1 MNSTEAQEIFNRIR
15 KVDWYY
21 NYSDDY
27 SVWKAG
33 SDAMSSL
40 KAFVKNREWTSDD
53 IATLKLEVKNTANLQ
68 NFKTDEGKED
78 WIKSW
83 NGSIDWLFAV
93 KESSE

>member
-40 KAFVKNREWTSDD
+40 KAFAKSREWTNDD
-53 IATLKLEVKNTANLQ
+53 IATLKLEVVNTAKLQ
-68 NFKTDEGKED
+68 NFKTEEKYESF
-78 WIKSW
+78 IKSW
-83 NGSIDWLFAV
+83 NESIDWLFAV
-93 KESSE
+93 KESK